1 MIEDPGREV
10 ASEPPIR
17 ARMKMESD
25 MLDELRSSSVV
36 CDEEGQDMVEYT
48 LLMAFLV
55 LASAATLITVSG
67 DINNLWTGISNRL
80 ANSN

>member
-1 MIEDPGREV
+1 MET
-10 ASEPPIR
+10 
-17 ARMKMESD
+17 ESD
-25 MLDELRSSSVV
+25 MLDGFRISSLVY
-36 CDEEGQDMVEYT
+36 DEEGQDMVEYT

-67 DINNLWTGISNRL
+67 SISNLWTGISNRL